1 MDFIMPVY
9 VFLLGTIIGSFL
21 NVVIF
26 RAFSGRGLRGRSSCG
41 SCSRVL
47 GAIDLVPIFSYIFL
61 RGRCRT
67 CGSKIAMQYPL
78 VELATGVLFYLSYT
92 TAQTSYELVALL
104 TLSVLG
110 VLISTYDIRHTVI
123 PDAWSLLFSVTAI
136 GWRVPEILAGT
147 VSFGDVILA
156 GIIMSGAL
164 WAVWFLSDGRWIGF
178 GDVKLIFGVG
188 ALLGVFGA
196 FMTLWLA
203 CILGSIVGMGILATQ
218 YLQGRSKYI
227 TMQTQL
233 AFGPFILVSAGLILF
248 EYISL
253 TQLWNLLY
261 IV

>member
-9 VFLLGTIIGSFL
+9 IFLLGTIIGSFL

-78 VELATGVLFYLSYT
+78 VELATGVLFFLSYT
-92 TAQTSYELVALL
+92 TAQTSYELVTLL

-123 PDAWSLLFSVTAI
+123 PDAWSLLFSITAI
-136 GWRVPEILAGT
+136 GWRIPEILAGG
-147 VSFGDVILA
+147 VSFGDVMLS

-203 CILGSIVGMGILATQ
+203 CILGSIVGIGMLSLQ
-218 YLQGRSKYI
+218 YLKGRSRYV

>member
-9 VFLLGTIIGSFL
+9 VFFLGTIIGSFL

-26 RAFSGRGLRGRSSCG
+26 RAYTGRGLHGRSSCG
-41 SCSRVL
+41 SCARVL
-47 GAIDLVPIFSYIFL
+47 GAIDLVPLFSYFFL

-67 CGSKIAMQYPL
+67 CGSKISLQYPL
-78 VELATGVLFYLSYT
+78 VELATGVLFYLSY
-92 TAQTSYELVALL
+92 AHAHTSYELVTLL

-123 PDAWSLLFSVTAI
+123 PDAWSILFSITAV
-136 GWRVPEILAGT
+136 GWRIPEILSGAL
-147 VSFGDVILA
+147 SLGDVLLA
-156 GIIMSGAL
+156 GAVMSGTL

-188 ALLGVFGA
+188 ALLGVFGG
-196 FMTLWLA
+196 FMTLWLS
-203 CILGSIVGMGILATQ
+203 CIIGSLVGMAILARQ
-218 YLQGRSKYI
+218 YLTGRSKYI

-233 AFGPFILVSAGLILF
+233 AFGPFILASVGLILF

>member
-1 MDFIMPVY
+1 
-9 VFLLGTIIGSFL
+9 
-21 NVVIF
+21 
-26 RAFSGRGLRGRSSCG
+26 
-41 SCSRVL
+41 
-47 GAIDLVPIFSYIFL
+47 
-61 RGRCRT
+61 
-67 CGSKIAMQYPL
+67 MQYPL
-78 VELATGVLFYLSYT
+78 VEFATGVLFYLSYVG
-92 TAQTSYELVALL
+92 AQTPYELVTLL

-123 PDAWSLLFSVTAI
+123 PDAWSLLFSITAI

-188 ALLGVFGA
+188 VLLGVFGA
-196 FMTLWLA
+196 MMTLWLA
-203 CILGSIVGMGILATQ
+203 CIFGSIVGIGMLAYQ
-218 YLQGRSKYI
+218 YLRGRSHYV